1 MEIPLNFNVFNIII
15 IFGATQGVFFSL
27 VVLLNKKYK
36 SSANFYLAQVILY
49 LSLNNLYYWFADTNI
64 SNDFEYFENI
74 YIPWNLLILPMFY
87 YFTTSYLRGKRK
99 MLKNKNFFLI
109 PFFVCLIMHF
119 LLFLYHVFL
128 TELITIPIEFIR
140 GFYYAEEYFSVLFSV
155 FIMYKLFIL
164 VTTYEKNH
172 SEYSIKKVT
181 VETKWL
187 KQLLY
192 FGLLICF
199 IWIVIVLSSQLNSY
213 NLFGNWTRYFL
224 WLSMSFLIY
233 WLGYSG
239 IYYSGIFNQRQ
250 QIRKN
255 ILITERAKEKP
266 INTSKFLEIETI
278 IQSEKLFLNP
288 HFSLFVLSKKT
299 NLNESYIS
307 QLFNKNST
315 VNFTTY
321 INRLRVKEA
330 KLFLKNEA
338 YQNYTIISIGLEA
351 GFNSKSAFYTAFKK
365 EAG

>member
-1 MEIPLNFNVFNIII
+1 
-15 IFGATQGVFFSL
+15 
-27 VVLLNKKYK
+27 
-36 SSANFYLAQVILY
+36 
-49 LSLNNLYYWFADTNI
+49 
-64 SNDFEYFENI
+64 
-74 YIPWNLLILPMFY
+74 
-87 YFTTSYLRGKRK
+87 
-99 MLKNKNFFLI
+99 
-109 PFFVCLIMHF
+109 
-119 LLFLYHVFL
+119 
-128 TELITIPIEFIR
+128 
-140 GFYYAEEYFSVLFSV
+140 
-155 FIMYKLFIL
+155 
-164 VTTYEKNH
+164 
-172 SEYSIKKVT
+172 
-181 VETKWL
+181 
-187 KQLLY
+187 
-192 FGLLICF
+192 
-199 IWIVIVLSSQLNSY
+199 
-213 NLFGNWTRYFL
+213 
-224 WLSMSFLIY
+224 MSFLIY